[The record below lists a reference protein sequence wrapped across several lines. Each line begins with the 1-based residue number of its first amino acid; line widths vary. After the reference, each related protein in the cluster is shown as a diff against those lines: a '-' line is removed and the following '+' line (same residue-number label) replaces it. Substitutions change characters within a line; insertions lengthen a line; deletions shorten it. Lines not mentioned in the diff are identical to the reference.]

1 MLVRMH
7 DAERISATFEGV
19 VLIGKSALVSRPYAV
34 YRDGVVPNLMLQSLF
49 DYPWFLA
56 VGLFFPLFIALELGW
71 QLSWRTQVNSDT
83 DNHEQ
88 SGNCA
93 MRCFCF

>member
-1 MLVRMH
+1 
-7 DAERISATFEGV
+7 
-19 VLIGKSALVSRPYAV
+19 
-34 YRDGVVPNLMLQSLF
+34 MLQSLF

-56 VGLFFPLFIALELGW
+56 FGLFFPLFIALELGW

-88 SGNCA
+88 IGKLRDALLLLLTFVVGFTCYGPEPLRYARSTFG
-93 MRCFCF
+93 R